1 MRNSKLTTG
10 GWILGLAILAA
21 MTAPAMA
28 QETATIVVQP
38 KTIAISSHDGSV
50 SVHTNI
56 VYSSCTTGWTAYL
69 NGDLQAYA
77 VGSDLSGDLVAKF
90 DIFTVKSW
98 AAGSLDTQILVTFT
112 AVCDGVT
119 WTGTDTLSI
128 VTSKKKV

>member
-38 KTIAISSHDGSV
+38 KTIAIHSHDGSV
-50 SVHTNI
+50 SVHTDI
-56 VYSSCTTGWTAYL
+56 VYNTCATGWTAYL
-69 NGDLQAYA
+69 NGDLEAYA
-77 VGSDLSGDLVAKF
+77 VGSDLSGNLVAKF

-98 AAGSLDTQILVTFT
+98 AAGSLDTQSLVTFT